1 MMAAMV
7 RRLSMSRVARRGR
20 AVLGVEVR
28 AHGDGLHEAV
38 GLDGGGQFA
47 EAGVAVE
54 VEQGAGVAP
63 VGGDVGH
70 GDLAPL
76 G

>member
-1 MMAAMV
+1 
-7 RRLSMSRVARRGR
+7 
-20 AVLGVEVR
+20 
-28 AHGDGLHEAV
+28 V